1 VCCVQIPKEKAKAGL
16 VGERVRRREVAE
28 ERRTVASRREIICG
42 RWSEICAAAIGG
54 GGGCVDG

>member
-1 VCCVQIPKEKAKAGL
+1 M
-16 VGERVRRREVAE
+16 AE

-54 GGGCVDG
+54 GGGGLVFEEKKS